1 MKKKEMLNSDVIRL
15 VKAGIG
21 EVTSRTLDDGDAYL
35 VYRFKAALLTAF
47 GNICADE
54 RRILSECG
62 IADLRRTLARKA
74 ELERGDGG
82 QELDGIASSLERA
95 QGLVS
100 SMHSDVTSVPCCP
113 LPYASWRAL
122 QRENARDGGPS
133 PLEGELEI
141 LLHGVLWADP
151 ESEETSEKSTN

>member
-1 MKKKEMLNSDVIRL
+1 MLNSDVIRL